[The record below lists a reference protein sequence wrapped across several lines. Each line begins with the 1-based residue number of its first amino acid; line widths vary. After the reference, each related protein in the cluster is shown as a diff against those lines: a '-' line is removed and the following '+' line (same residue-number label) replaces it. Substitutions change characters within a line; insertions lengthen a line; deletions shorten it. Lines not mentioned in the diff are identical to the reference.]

1 MLTDTDDFRVKKT
14 VGSSWKVDEDDVV
27 KTKTALER
35 TGDYKAPAWGV
46 TGFPDD
52 DMFDGLKSFQ
62 KREGLAVDGVM
73 KPGGPTEKRLGQKT
87 KPQPPSMSPKPESR
101 TSREQGVKR
110 VNKLH
115 QLPALGEVVDPA
127 DWSDIDLPVVT
138 DEGRMPEIGREL
150 PGGRKR
156 GPDGKEKRPG
166 ETQIAIAPLIPAIAA
181 GGAMAAR
188 YGPRAWQNILRNVPP
203 LIGAAEITRREAD
216 RQGIGYDD
224 FPSPVPAPPEDRA
237 SDSNRANM
245 DRADP
250 PPPTPGLE
258 PPDEK
263 LPDRTESP
271 AEPVELADLSGSLP
285 ESEEPA
291 IFVLPTPEPGE
302 FGDGILERKGNE
314 ATRKELERV
323 RDYFE
328 KKLGWKHLRGGRYSS
343 RHKDVLQGKKKA
355 GDELK
360 EFHIPGHFG
369 SLKGGRFSDLKFE
382 VGEGRYVH
390 VQTVDVDK
398 NGKPTQ
404 KELDAAESIRRA
416 TGDTVLLIPKG
427 AQLDRLR

>member
-14 VGSSWKVDEDDVV
+14 VGSSWNVDEDDVM
-27 KTKTALER
+27 KTKIALER

-73 KPGGPTEKRLGQKT
+73 KPGGPTEERLRRKT
-87 KPQPPSMSPKPESR
+87 TAQPAAELPK
-101 TSREQGVKR
+101 
-110 VNKLH
+110 
-115 QLPALGEVVDPA
+115 
-127 DWSDIDLPVVT
+127 
-138 DEGRMPEIGREL
+138 PEIGREL

-156 GPDGKEKRPG
+156 SPDGEEKRPG
-166 ETQIAIAPLIPAIAA
+166 EVQVAIAPLIPAIAT

-188 YGPRAWQNILRNVPP
+188 HAPRAWRGLQDIIRNAPP
-203 LIGAAEITRREAD
+203 LIGAAEIARREAAG
-216 RQGIGYDD
+216 QGIGYDD
-224 FPSPVPAPPEDRA
+224 FPSPVPVPPEDRA
-237 SDSNRANM
+237 ADSSRANM

-271 AEPVELADLSGSLP
+271 AAPVELPDLSGSLP
-285 ESEEPA
+285 ESEGPA
-291 IFVLPTPEPGE
+291 IFVLPIPEPGE
-302 FGDGILERKGNE
+302 LGDGILERKGNE

-328 KKLGWKHLRGGRYSS
+328 KKLGWKHLQGGRYSS
-343 RHKDVLQGKKKA
+343 RHEDVLQGKKKV

-369 SLKGGRFSDLKFE
+369 SLKGGRFPDLKFE

-404 KELDAAESIRRA
+404 KELDAAEAIRRA
-416 TGDTVLLIPKG
+416 TGDSVLLIPKG
-427 AQLDRLR
+427 AQLGRLR

>member
-14 VGSSWKVDEDDVV
+14 VGSSWNVDEDDVM

-52 DMFDGLKSFQ
+52 DMFNGLKSFQ

-73 KPGGPTEKRLGQKT
+73 KPGGPTEERLRRKT
-87 KPQPPSMSPKPESR
+87 TAQPAAELPK
-101 TSREQGVKR
+101 
-110 VNKLH
+110 
-115 QLPALGEVVDPA
+115 
-127 DWSDIDLPVVT
+127 
-138 DEGRMPEIGREL
+138 PEIGREL

-156 GPDGKEKRPG
+156 SPDGEEKRPG
-166 ETQIAIAPLIPAIAA
+166 EVQVAIAPLIPAITA

-188 YGPRAWQNILRNVPP
+188 HAPRAWRGLQDIIRNAPP
-203 LIGAAEITRREAD
+203 LIGAAEIARREAA

-224 FPSPVPAPPEDRA
+224 FPSPVPVPPEDRA
-237 SDSNRANM
+237 ADSSRANM

-271 AEPVELADLSGSLP
+271 AAPVELPDLSGSLP

-291 IFVLPTPEPGE
+291 IFVLPIPEPGE

-314 ATRKELERV
+314 ATRKELERI
-323 RDYFE
+323 RDFFLA
-328 KKLGWKHLRGGRYSS
+328 KGWKHIGGGRYAA
-343 RHKDVLQGKKKA
+343 DDPEVLDPGKPKIEA
-355 GDELK
+355 GGERS
-360 EFHIPGHFG
+360 ETHIPGPGKAF
-369 SLKGGRFSDLKFE
+369 KMDTRPGGKFADLTFE
-382 VGEGRYVH
+382 DNQGRIIH
-390 VQTVDVDK
+390 IQSVDVDRY
-398 NGKPTQ
+398 GKPTDR
-404 KELDAAESIRRA
+404 ELENAEKIRRA
-416 TGDTVLLIPKG
+416 EKNTDVILIPKG
-427 AQLDRLR
+427 AQLDRRR